1 MTEYTSIK
9 DDVLK
14 KISENMPEIYERF
27 GVETLGI
34 FGSVSRGEDTPDSD
48 IDVLY
53 QFAEGRGRLRDYAG
67 AIEYL
72 ETLFGRNIDFVSIKW
87 MSKAFRECIENDIIL
102 AAYPKEVT
110 A

>member
-9 DDVLK
+9 EDVLK
-14 KISENMPEIYERF
+14 KISENMPEIYEWF

-48 IDVLY
+48 RDVLY
-53 QFAEGRGRLRDYAG
+53 KFAEGRGRLYDYAS

-72 ETLFGRNIDFVSIKW
+72 ETLFRREIDFVYLKW
-87 MSKAFRECIENDIIL
+87 MSQAFRECIENEMIL
-102 AAYPKEVT
+102 AAYPGK
-110 A
+110 